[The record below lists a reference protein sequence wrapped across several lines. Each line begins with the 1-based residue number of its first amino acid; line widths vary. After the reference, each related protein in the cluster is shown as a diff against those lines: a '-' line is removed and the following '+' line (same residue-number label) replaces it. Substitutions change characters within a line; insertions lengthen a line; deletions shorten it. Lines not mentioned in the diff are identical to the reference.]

1 MASILALPAVDAR
14 WRERLPLLLVA
25 LLAALAAQYA
35 TLADMV
41 GIWWHSSTFNHC
53 FLILPIAL
61 GLGWT
66 RRAEVTAC
74 APGLSWWGVGYA
86 LANGLLW
93 LAGATL
99 SIAFLQ
105 HVALVGLVIGV
116 GWALIGNAAFR
127 VLLVPFLYLY
137 FSVPEGEFLVPRLQD
152 WTAEVLVS
160 ALQLTGIPV
169 YVEGRHLTI
178 PSGSFVVAEA
188 CSGIN
193 YLIATLA
200 VGTMYMYLNFRSPWR
215 RAAFMG
221 LAIAVPLIANGLRAY
236 GIVMIA
242 HLSDYKYALGI
253 DHFIYGW
260 VFFGIVIFA
269 LFALGNR
276 FSDID
281 PDLPAP
287 AVAPAA
293 SRATSRAAPL
303 APVLVALAAAAF
315 APPLLVHAASANRPL
330 APAIALPTV
339 ADWQGPRDERL
350 DLGAERAGA
359 DQSLAGVYQA
369 ADQSVVWLT
378 LDYFRGEGPGKE
390 LVNQAQRGFDPKR
403 WQQLDYGV
411 AFPAPA
417 SGVAQANAVRL
428 RQLASGE
435 EYLLWSWYDTNAQ
448 RSSARLAV
456 KMAQAGARLRGGPV
470 GGAVVTVATRV
481 EGGADG
487 AAVLNR
493 FLASGA
499 VAIER
504 LHVAP

>member
-1 MASILALPAVDAR
+1 
-14 WRERLPLLLVA
+14 
-25 LLAALAAQYA
+25 
-35 TLADMV
+35 
-41 GIWWHSSTFNHC
+41 
-53 FLILPIAL
+53 
-61 GLGWT
+61 
-66 RRAEVTAC
+66 
-74 APGLSWWGVGYA
+74 
-86 LANGLLW
+86 
-93 LAGATL
+93 
-99 SIAFLQ
+99 
-105 HVALVGLVIGV
+105 
-116 GWALIGNAAFR
+116 
-127 VLLVPFLYLY
+127 
-137 FSVPEGEFLVPRLQD
+137 
-152 WTAEVLVS
+152 
-160 ALQLTGIPV
+160 
-169 YVEGRHLTI
+169 
-178 PSGSFVVAEA
+178 
-188 CSGIN
+188 
-193 YLIATLA
+193 
-200 VGTMYMYLNFRSPWR
+200 GTMYMYLNFRSPWR